1 MLSLTGKA
9 TETEVLSSET
19 MQAMTR
25 SGVKAS
31 QNLVPV
37 LNSSTCFPV
46 VPSLLV
52 GTPVLAPLASIV
64 GIDPTRPYWSRCP
77 GLRSGLQCCVQ
88 QQSMNVRM

>member
-31 QNLVPV
+31 QNLVPQ
-37 LNSSTCFPV
+37 L
-46 VPSLLV
+46 
-52 GTPVLAPLASIV
+52 
-64 GIDPTRPYWSRCP
+64 
-77 GLRSGLQCCVQ
+77 
-88 QQSMNVRM
+88 

>member
-31 QNLVPV
+31 QNLVPAV
-37 LNSSTCFPV
+37 KSPSGSPV

-52 GTPVLAPLASIV
+52 GRPVLTPLASMV
-64 GIDPTRPYWSRCP
+64 E
-77 GLRSGLQCCVQ
+77 
-88 QQSMNVRM
+88 